1 MSLQHARWWYQNHMM
16 QLGKLLPQQTNNAGL
31 RNLRR
36 RGDVEGDGGGVMWR
50 AMLEVGLR
58 FSLRE
63 GSTMESDIWC
73 DVVEMKRVASHPNAP
88 LANNANPPSLCL
100 LFPPLH
106 NTENRP
112 TVCFLS

>member
-1 MSLQHARWWYQNHMM
+1 MHAE
-16 QLGKLLPQQTNNAGL
+16 QTAT
-31 RNLRR
+31 
-36 RGDVEGDGGGVMWR
+36 RGSRCGRQDVEGDGGGVMWR

-100 LFPPLH
+100 QFPLH